1 MGSPKKQSF
10 PDKVLQLAMRAP
22 CVQPLL
28 IRTAG
33 TDVESD
39 IDAVDFR
46 PGQEF
51 VENES
56 QNVTLVLVNLNL
68 GAHLVGGILYLGG
81 QPLLVDLVSFAS
93 IDLVERFSVVAYPF
107 GPAVLAA
114 AEHEHRRGAGRW
126 ELDVLGE
133 LCGAARIAEYLPAR
147 DCDAHVLQH
156 GPREPAST
164 VKCPVALS

>member
-1 MGSPKKQSF
+1 MGCPIGSMIAQPPSSNLSRIYYKDLHLALNLFCFSMLDFDGLPEKQSF
-10 PDKVLQLAMRAP
+10 PDKVLQSAMRAP

-114 AEHEHRRGAGRW
+114 AEHEHRRGAGR
-126 ELDVLGE
+126 
-133 LCGAARIAEYLPAR
+133 
-147 DCDAHVLQH
+147 
-156 GPREPAST
+156 
-164 VKCPVALS
+164 

>member
-1 MGSPKKQSF
+1 
-10 PDKVLQLAMRAP
+10 MRAP

-46 PGQEF
+46 PGREF

-56 QNVTLVLVNLNL
+56 QNVTLVLGNLNL

-114 AEHEHRRGAGRW
+114 AEHERRRGAGRR
-126 ELDVLGE
+126 ELEVLGE
-133 LCGAARIAEYLPAR
+133 FCDAARIAEDFPTHGHDARVFQQLPWSSSSR
-147 DCDAHVLQH
+147 
-156 GPREPAST
+156 
-164 VKCPVALS
+164 